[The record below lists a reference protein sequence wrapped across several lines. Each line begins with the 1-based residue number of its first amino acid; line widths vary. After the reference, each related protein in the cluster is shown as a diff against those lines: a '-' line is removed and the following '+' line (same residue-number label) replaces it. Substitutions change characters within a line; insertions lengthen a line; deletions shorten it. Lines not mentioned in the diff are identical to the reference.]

1 MEAEKLRCER
11 ARSIVQWLIKNGYAT
26 NQKCLAKLL
35 GYNHAALSQILN
47 GKVPMSGKFMNTL
60 CSKNSALNRDWLETG
75 EGEMFVAE
83 QVRSESDQ
91 IRAIIDGNEIS
102 GNSLVN
108 ILSSQS
114 QAVVHEVVALRLA
127 LFLKHAVEV
136 RLPVVEHAVARLEV
150 CDVPLV
156 SLSNDSVCSFL
167 RHASI
172 FMKADTRLVSSPFF
186 S

>member
-1 MEAEKLRCER
+1 M
-11 ARSIVQWLIKNGYAT
+11 
-26 NQKCLAKLL
+26 L

-60 CSKNSALNRDWLETG
+60 CSKNAALNRDWLETG

-114 QAVVHEVVALRLA
+114 QLISQLTNY
-127 LFLKHAVEV
+127 V
-136 RLPVVEHAVARLEV
+136 R
-150 CDVPLV
+150 
-156 SLSNDSVCSFL
+156 SLSIKIDEQQKQ
-167 RHASI
+167 I
-172 FMKADTRLVSSPFF
+172 DDLVEKLNNKG
-186 S
+186 

>member
-83 QVRSESDQ
+83 QERSESDQ

-102 GNSLVN
+102 GNFLVN

-114 QAVVHEVVALRLA
+114 QLISQLTNY
-127 LFLKHAVEV
+127 V
-136 RLPVVEHAVARLEV
+136 R
-150 CDVPLV
+150 
-156 SLSNDSVCSFL
+156 SLSIKIDEQQKQ
-167 RHASI
+167 I
-172 FMKADTRLVSSPFF
+172 DDLVEKLNNKG
-186 S
+186 